1 MRDSVLVADP
11 GRNAVHSEPRL
22 CDSYHVSGWR
32 YSFVG
37 CVILVLASCSSG
49 SKTVAPTTTTTTSS
63 TPNPRVYV
71 GGRTGSTPESTAELR
86 GIYASALPQGEP
98 EGVSCSN
105 LGTKEGAQVPRPN
118 LVDFN
123 STRTTCYLLG
133 PELATPANIV
143 GASVVRIHAAPI
155 GLVWAVDVR
164 LDRVDLF
171 RGPAEG
177 FMGHNIAVVVD
188 GVVRWTPTLGG
199 GRNSAV
205 LFSQFAEVPAQYTR
219 AEAIT
224 IAASIAGIAPSQV
237 RVYPKTR
244 ADRLALRDGV
254 SGRPWTGIGLR
265 KKVIRCDDG
274 DGRC

>member
-1 MRDSVLVADP
+1 M
-11 GRNAVHSEPRL
+11 
-22 CDSYHVSGWR
+22 SGWQ

-49 SKTVAPTTTTTTSS
+49 SKTVAPPTVTTSS
-63 TPNPRVYV
+63 TTNPGVYV
-71 GGRTGSTPESTAELR
+71 GGPTGSTPQSTAELR

-123 STRTTCYLLG
+123 PTRTTCYLLG
-133 PELATPANIV
+133 PELATRTNIV
-143 GASVVRIHAAPI
+143 GASVVRVHGAAT

-164 LDRVDLF
+164 LDRVDLL

-199 GRNSAV
+199 GHNSAV

-237 RVYPKTR
+237 RVYSNR
-244 ADRLALRDGV
+244 EQ
-254 SGRPWTGIGLR
+254 IG
-265 KKVIRCDDG
+265 
-274 DGRC
+274 